1 MIKAFSL
8 IELAFVIIILG
19 VLLSIAVP
27 RVFFSKNEAD
37 ILKIKTDLATIQANI
52 LHQKTALLLSAK
64 IQEPTLNTQ
73 ILHSINLLKWSVDTN
88 TLIYNEEVKFSY
100 DNNATIK
107 CLSPQ
112 NICDKLKL

>member
-19 VLLSIAVP
+19 VLLSIAMP
-27 RVFFSKNEAD
+27 RIFFSKNEAD

-73 ILHSINLLKWSVDTN
+73 ILHSINLS
-88 TLIYNEEVKFSY
+88 TLHLDRFI
-100 DNNATIK
+100 
-107 CLSPQ
+107 
-112 NICDKLKL
+112 